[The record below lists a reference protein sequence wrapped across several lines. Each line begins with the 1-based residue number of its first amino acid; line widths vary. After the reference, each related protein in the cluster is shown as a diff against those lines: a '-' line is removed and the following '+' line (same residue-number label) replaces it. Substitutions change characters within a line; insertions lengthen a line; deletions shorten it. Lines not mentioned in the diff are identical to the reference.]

1 MQTIIITEGITLT
14 ATQSTIDAYKAE
26 LAAIEAERREAQQ
39 LYELWQVLQ
48 TMERSD
54 PLYSDL
60 YKDVYGVRPRW

>member
-1 MQTIIITEGITLT
+1 MQTIIIAEGITLT
-14 ATQSTIDAYKAE
+14 ATQSTIDTYKAE

>member
-1 MQTIIITEGITLT
+1 MQTITIIEGVTLT

-26 LAAIEAERREAQQ
+26 LAEMERERREAEQ
-39 LYELWQVLQ
+39 LHELWLVLQ

>member
-1 MQTIIITEGITLT
+1 MQTIIIAEGITLT
-14 ATQSTIDAYKAE
+14 ATQSTIDAYEAE